1 MSTERHDA
9 ILITDPR
16 DAVNGNVVVEFHNQR
31 ADRQVR
37 SLRGIKLKG
46 DNRSELH
53 CQMLYICN
61 RGGAKLNRKTTT
73 KTQDTQTKQNHGCG
87 CKSTFTIRKHFNE
100 PRLLVDA
107 GNALCVEPGGCGS
120 RGCNGNAFD
129 CHHNC
134 QIRDKNGKYTGNMK
148 KTIAVVR
155 AFASHGNSARSIA
168 RALQDSAGGRGQAGA
183 NTRSLLKPQSVHT
196 AMRGMHEYQKH
207 QDGEISTR
215 RNVGHRDAPGRHV
228 ACLQS
233 SWLA

>member
-87 CKSTFTIRKHFNE
+87 CKSTFTIRRYFNG

-107 GNALCVEPGGCGS
+107 GNALCVEPGGC
-120 RGCNGNAFD
+120 
-129 CHHNC
+129 
-134 QIRDKNGKYTGNMK
+134 
-148 KTIAVVR
+148 V
-155 AFASHGNSARSIA
+155 
-168 RALQDSAGGRGQAGA
+168 AGGWQEHKQKQESGYRTLQHEKLGGEVAEIDPAPQPSMMSRKVVWLWDDRGH
-183 NTRSLLKPQSVHT
+183 TPLFPVVFPQNLSNDLYLVH
-196 AMRGMHEYQKH
+196 
-207 QDGEISTR
+207 
-215 RNVGHRDAPGRHV
+215 P
-228 ACLQS
+228 
-233 SWLA
+233 